1 MGPDD
6 RSRKPGLNRSFEF
19 SLRIYGLA
27 AAVLYLVLGSAFI
40 VVFFFVGQAAGFA
53 ETRYTLQFLLLVL
66 YVYGT
71 CALAAWLAMRPSA
84 LRGVVLTVLIVP
96 YLVFSLITAAQS

>member
-1 MGPDD
+1 M
-6 RSRKPGLNRSFEF
+6 NRAAEW

-40 VVFFFVGQAAGFA
+40 VVFFFIGQSAGFA

-66 YVYGT
+66 YVCGT
-71 CALAAWLAMRPSA
+71 GALAAWLAMRPSP

-96 YLVFSLITAAQS
+96 YLVFSLITHLQS